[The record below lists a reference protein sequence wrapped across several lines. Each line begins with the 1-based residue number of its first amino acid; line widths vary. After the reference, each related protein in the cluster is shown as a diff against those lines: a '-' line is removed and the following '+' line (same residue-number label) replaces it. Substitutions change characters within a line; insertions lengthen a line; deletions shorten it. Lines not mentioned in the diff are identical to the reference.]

1 MLIKPKILVPVR
13 SFYKDWFLTPDI
25 MERLGELG
33 EIELVVDPADL
44 PRNEYTS
51 LYRGKDA
58 VLTTWNT
65 PAIDREVLAAAAD
78 VKIISH
84 CGGEMRPF
92 LTPDIF
98 DIRPDIV
105 LCNVSS
111 VMARPVAEYVLCV
124 TLALMRSL
132 FDFREWARREG
143 NWCDYKPEW
152 NVSLLHKK
160 VGVVGLGQVARQ
172 FIAMLKPFDVELVI
186 YSDYMSDEQA
196 AGQGFRQVSLDEIFS
211 TCDVISINAAASPQ
225 NHQMINREL
234 LSKIKPGA
242 VMVNSARGK
251 LVDEQALA
259 DELATGRFKAAIDV
273 TWPEP
278 PAMDSPLRSAPNLL
292 LTPHIA
298 GPTPDQRV
306 WMMEEALYNL
316 QAFFCGGEVRGI
328 VDRERFSYMA

>member
-1 MLIKPKILVPVR
+1 MKPRILVPVR

-25 MERLGELG
+25 MKRLRELG
-33 EIELVVDPADL
+33 EVELAVDPADL
-44 PRNEYTS
+44 PHSEYAK

-65 PAIDREVLAAAAD
+65 PAIDREVLEQAAD

-84 CGGEMRPF
+84 CGGEVRPF
-92 LTPDIF
+92 LTPDFF

-105 LCNVSS
+105 LCNVSE
-111 VMARPVAEYVLCV
+111 VMAQPVAEYVLCV
-124 TLALMRSL
+124 TLALLRSL
-132 FDFREWARREG
+132 FDFREWVKREG
-143 NWCDYKPEW
+143 NWFDYKPEW

-172 FIAMLKPFDVELVI
+172 FIALLEPFDVDLVI
-186 YSDYMSDEQA
+186 YSNYMSDEQA
-196 AGQGFRQVSLDEIFS
+196 AGQGFSQVSLDELFS
-211 TCDVISINAAASPQ
+211 TCDVISINAAATPE
-225 NHQMINREL
+225 NRHMIGREL
-234 LSKIKPGA
+234 MSKIKPGA
-242 VMVNSARGK
+242 VLVNSARGK

-259 DELATGRFKAAIDV
+259 DELASGRFKAAVDV

-298 GPTPDQRV
+298 GPTPDQRI

-316 QAFFCGGEVRGI
+316 QAFFSGGEVRGI
-328 VDRERFSYMA
+328 IDKERFSYMA